1 MKKLTPAAVI
11 AGAMLALGAA
21 SADAGPCTDEITK
34 FEDAVSRRAAT
45 NPGAGPTARQSVG
58 AQLSRQ
64 PTPSSVAQ
72 AEAHAQSTF
81 MATLARAKALDA
93 EGNAECMQALDE
105 AKLRFNVP

>member
-1 MKKLTPAAVI
+1 MKELTPAALI
-11 AGAMLALGAA
+11 AGAVLALTAA
-21 SADAGPCTDEITK
+21 SAHAGPCADEIVK
-34 FEDAVSRRAAT
+34 FEEAVSHRAAT

-72 AEAHAQSTF
+72 AEQQAQASF
-81 MATLARAKALDA
+81 AAMLERAKTLDA
-93 EGNAECMQALDE
+93 QGNAECMQALDE

>member
-1 MKKLTPAAVI
+1 MKELTPAALI
-11 AGAMLALGAA
+11 ACAVLALAAA
-21 SADAGPCTDEITK
+21 SAHAGPFTEEIAK
-34 FEDAVSRRAAT
+34 FEDAVSSRAAT

-72 AEAHAQSTF
+72 AEQQAQTSF
-81 MATLARAKALDA
+81 VAMLERAKALDA
-93 EGNAECMQALDE
+93 QGNAECMQALDE